1 MESQRSAIL
10 RELAQNI
17 TNNSNRSVISSTG
30 SDHGTVGSDDTLFS
44 HESNESDFDVSY
56 IQASIGLLDDFF
68 GLAQSQRQPSPG
80 SPSSKPV
87 RKWKAPNDI
96 SIVTKRST
104 RSPSLSTTSNI
115 SASSTSS
122 QQLPELPRQPPSERR
137 QPSSP
142 NVSNHYSIADTT
154 ASSIGLQPHLK
165 IREELARLRQKARA
179 RAASMSDVTTNATA
193 SKAPIGRR
201 RASVGSTQLFDTQQI
216 SQHISIMRETIEPTN
231 NNTNTLPSSPFVQK
245 PPKPDEREQNN
256 TNTSY
261 KSYMSSLPSESEYDN
276 TQNSF
281 CSDGAILHDE
291 EASCRVISNP
301 LRLSTIT
308 ERSQETSR
316 KSSAEIPLQSKFT
329 SPCYPTFVTFKSQL
343 FLLINQSRS
352 INPHPRCLQL

>member
-142 NVSNHYSIADTT
+142 NVSNHYSIADTN

-231 NNTNTLPSSPFVQK
+231 NNTNTLPSSPLY
-245 PPKPDEREQNN
+245 R
-256 TNTSY
+256 
-261 KSYMSSLPSESEYDN
+261 SLPSLMNENKTTPTLRINLTCRPFLVRAN
-276 TQNSF
+276 TTILRIHFAQMAPFFMTRKHPAELSATLLGYQRLQNVHRRLQGNLLPKYLSKV
-281 CSDGAILHDE
+281 SSLH
-291 EASCRVISNP
+291 P
-301 LRLSTIT
+301 
-308 ERSQETSR
+308 
-316 KSSAEIPLQSKFT
+316 
-329 SPCYPTFVTFKSQL
+329 VTQHS
-343 FLLINQSRS
+343 
-352 INPHPRCLQL
+352 